1 MILEWVLRILLHD
14 LMVITVQKTGSK
26 ATEVAWEE
34 RGVVVGRGAVSVH
47 VCVSAQSGYLVSIF
61 VHLPQGTGEKRLL
74 LRLRS
79 SKHDIY

>member
-1 MILEWVLRILLHD
+1 MILERVLGMLLHD

-34 RGVVVGRGAVSVH
+34 RGAVLGQGAVSVH
-47 VCVSAQSGYLVSIF
+47 VCMSAQSGYLVSIF
-61 VHLPQGTGEKRLL
+61 VRLPQETGEKKLL

-79 SKHDIY
+79 SKHDIF